1 MKHDNQYISIVDSNN
16 RTSTLD
22 LGYDS
27 EITVIGVL
35 PHGSIIQPKTV
46 KDAQKL
52 IVWLN
57 KWIDD
62 KDFNDSN
69 VYPE

>member
-1 MKHDNQYISIVDSNN
+1 MKHGGQYISIIDSND
-16 RTSTLD
+16 RSSTLD
-22 LGYDS
+22 LGYDG

-35 PHGSIIQPKTV
+35 PHGSIIQPKTIN
-46 KDAQKL
+46 DAHKL

-57 KWIDD
+57 EWIDN
-62 KDFNDSN
+62 KDFNNSN